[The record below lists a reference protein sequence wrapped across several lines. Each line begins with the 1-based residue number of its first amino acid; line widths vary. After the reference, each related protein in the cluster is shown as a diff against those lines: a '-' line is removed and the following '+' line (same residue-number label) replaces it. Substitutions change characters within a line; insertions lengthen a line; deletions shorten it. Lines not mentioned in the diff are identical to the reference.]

1 MKVCIETVWLYTARD
16 IIAIYHV
23 HGRHEFSPLA
33 VLAQDTRRIC
43 FVVCKSA
50 EGCARGL
57 PGLFTGP
64 SAAHA
69 HVKVLVKVIF
79 ITSFFSFILTGQGNL
94 FTFIFLF
101 YLFNFISLSFYVSF
115 NIYFYSLPFVILFY
129 FVSLLFFLIFPFFY
143 SSFNLIY
150 YNFTYLLLTFDFF
163 NFFFVYYFVR
173 HVCFARL

>member
-1 MKVCIETVWLYTARD
+1 MDCAVDRLAISRAW
-16 IIAIYHV
+16 IQPAIYHA
-23 HGRHEFSPLA
+23 HGGRREFSPLA

-101 YLFNFISLSFYVSF
+101 YLFNFIIISL
-115 NIYFYSLPFVILFY
+115 IYFLI
-129 FVSLLFFLIFPFFY
+129 LIFF
-143 SSFNLIY
+143 
-150 YNFTYLLLTFDFF
+150 
-163 NFFFVYYFVR
+163 
-173 HVCFARL
+173 

>member
-1 MKVCIETVWLYTARD
+1 MDCAVDRLAISRAW
-16 IIAIYHV
+16 IQPAIYHA
-23 HGRHEFSPLA
+23 HGGRREFSPLA

-43 FVVCKSA
+43 FVVCKST

-101 YLFNFISLSFYVSF
+101 YLFNFISLSFYVYF

-129 FVSLLFFLIFPFFY
+129 FVSLLFFSYLSLFLFLI
-143 SSFNLIY
+143 
-150 YNFTYLLLTFDFF
+150 
-163 NFFFVYYFVR
+163 
-173 HVCFARL
+173 